1 MGLTFMGSKRFL
13 RAAVFSLF
21 PLLAFSA
28 CSKIIG
34 WGVLL
39 WHVEEPAIPSGTVL
53 PVYVRS
59 NIEQLWIAG
68 VPETYRSGEKEEMV
82 EIPLA
87 HLELVKNKNAAE
99 KRSLEFGEYARMYA
113 ETLQDG
119 LPVRDQPENNSRRVY
134 RLKLGEIIKVLRKA
148 EGISAISTTGAPLP
162 GDWLFVLTENGTT
175 GYCFSYR
182 LKLFEHETGPL
193 VQEKRD
199 IDTSGDANLD
209 IMLSRIWYP
218 ESYENMLAS
227 GKIDIEELSKGWGFD
242 SGTESGTARIFLP
255 GVDLRFPYNR
265 IKKEADRGWSFEGST
280 LRVSLRSESSLLVQY
295 EDQNGKQRSASF
307 ISLPETA
314 ENIIR
319 KENERRQ
326 ALFQAIYANGPSFS
340 SVNFGTITFTSERR
354 FNWPGAANL
363 PPGMLGEAALYSGNV
378 DMGRYLDKDLEGS
391 YNGALALVFDAVSG
405 AKDQLTFL
413 YSMEPQGLRFE
424 YVPQANL
431 DGVTVTRSDGYSLVL
446 YFSAQ

>member
-1 MGLTFMGSKRFL
+1 MGSRHFF
-13 RAAVFSLF
+13 RIAVFVLF
-21 PLLAFSA
+21 PVLAFST
-28 CSKIIG
+28 CSKTIG

-39 WHVEEPAIPSGTVL
+39 WYVEEPAIPSGTVL

-68 VPETYRSGEKEEMV
+68 VPEAYRSGDKEEMV

-87 HLELVKNKNAAE
+87 HLELTKNQKAAE
-99 KRSLEFGEYARMYA
+99 KRALEFQEYARTYA

-134 RLKLGEIIKVLRKA
+134 RLKLGEIVKVLRKA
-148 EGISAISTTGAPLP
+148 EGVSAISTTGAPLP
-162 GDWLFVLTENGTT
+162 GDWLLVLTKNGAV

-199 IDTSGDANLD
+199 IDTAGDADLD
-209 IMLSRIWYP
+209 IMLSRVWYP
-218 ESYENMLAS
+218 EFYGNMVAS
-227 GKIDIEELSKGWGFD
+227 GKINIEELSKGWGFD

-255 GVDLRFPYNR
+255 NVDLRFPYSR
-265 IKKEADRGWSFEGST
+265 IKKEADRNWSFEGST
-280 LRVSLRSESSLLVQY
+280 LRANLRSESNLLVQY
-295 EDQNGKQRSASF
+295 DDQNGQQRSAVF
-307 ISLPETA
+307 VSLPETA

-326 ALFQAIYANGPSFS
+326 ALFQAIFANGPSFS
-340 SVNFGTITFTSERR
+340 SVNFGTITFTSGKR
-354 FNWPGAANL
+354 FTWVGAANL
-363 PPGMLGEAALYSGNV
+363 PQGMLGETALHSGNV
-378 DMGRYLDKDLEGS
+378 DMGRYLNKALEES
-391 YNGALALVFDAVSG
+391 YSGALAMVFDTVSG
-405 AKDQLTFL
+405 PKEELTFL

-424 YVPQANL
+424 YVSAANL
-431 DGVTVTRSDGYSLVL
+431 DGLTVTRSDDHALVM
-446 YFSAQ
+446 YFSAE

>member
-1 MGLTFMGSKRFL
+1 MGARQFL
-13 RAAVFSLF
+13 RIAVFAFF
-21 PLLAFSA
+21 PLFAFSA

-39 WHVEEPAIPSGTVL
+39 WYVEEPAIPSGTVL

-59 NIEQLWIAG
+59 NIEHLWIAG
-68 VPETYRSGEKEEMV
+68 TPEAYRSGEKEEMV

-87 HLELVKNKNAAE
+87 HLELAKNKKAAE
-99 KRSLEFGEYARMYA
+99 KRSLEFEEYARIYA

-148 EGISAISTTGAPLP
+148 EGVSAISTTGAPLP
-162 GDWLFVLTENGTT
+162 GDWLLVLTENGTT

-193 VQEKRD
+193 VQEERE
-199 IDTSGDANLD
+199 IVVNGDASLD

-218 ESYENMLAS
+218 GSYGNMVAS
-227 GKIDIEELSKGWGFD
+227 GKIDIEELSRGWGFD

-265 IKKEADRGWSFEGST
+265 IKKEADRVWSFEGST
-280 LRVSLRSESSLLVQY
+280 LTVSLRSESSLLVQY
-295 EDQNGKQRSASF
+295 EDQNGQQRSAAF
-307 ISLPETA
+307 VSLPETA

-319 KENERRQ
+319 RENEKRQ

-340 SVNFGTITFTSERR
+340 SVNFGTITFSSERR
-354 FNWPGAANL
+354 FNWPGAASL
-363 PPGMLGEAALYSGNV
+363 PSGMLGEAALHSGVV
-378 DMGRYLDKDLEGS
+378 DMGRYLDKGLEEAYS
-391 YNGALALVFDAVSG
+391 GALALVFDAVSG
-405 AKDQLTFL
+405 TKDELVFL
-413 YSMEPQGLRFE
+413 YSMEPQGLRLE
-424 YVPQANL
+424 YVPAANL
-431 DGVTVTRSDGYSLVL
+431 NGVTVTRSDAYSLVM

>member
-1 MGLTFMGSKRFL
+1 MEFRRFL
-13 RAAVFSLF
+13 RLVVFSLF
-21 PLLAFSA
+21 PVLVFSA
-28 CSKIIG
+28 CSKTIG

-39 WHVEEPAIPSGTVL
+39 WYVEEPAIPSGEVL

-68 VPETYRSGEKEEMV
+68 VPEAYRGGEKDEMV

-87 HLELVKNKNAAE
+87 HLELVKNKKAAE
-99 KRSLEFGEYARMYA
+99 KRALEFGEYARTYA

-134 RLKLGEIIKVLRKA
+134 RLKLGETIKVLRRA
-148 EGISAISTTGAPLP
+148 EGVSAISTTGAPLP
-162 GDWLFVLTENGTT
+162 GDWLLVLTESGTT

-182 LKLFEHETGPL
+182 LKLFEHEAGPL
-193 VQEKRD
+193 FQEKRE
-199 IDTSGDANLD
+199 IDTAGDANLD
-209 IMLSRIWYP
+209 VMLSRIWYP
-218 ESYENMLAS
+218 ESYGAMAAS
-227 GKIDIEELSKGWGFD
+227 GKINIEELSRGWGFD

-255 GVDLRFPYNR
+255 GVDLRFPYSR
-265 IKKEADRGWSFEGST
+265 IKKEADRSWSFDGST

-295 EDQNGKQRSASF
+295 EDQNGQQRSAAF
-307 ISLPETA
+307 VSLPETA

-340 SVNFGTITFTSERR
+340 SVNFGTITFGSERR
-354 FNWPGAANL
+354 FTWPGAANL
-363 PPGMLGEAALYSGNV
+363 PQGMLGETALYSGAV
-378 DMGRYLDKDLEGS
+378 DMGRYLDKSLEGS
-391 YNGALALVFDAVSG
+391 YSGALALVFDTVSG
-405 AKDQLTFL
+405 AKDALTFL

-424 YVPQANL
+424 YVPAANL
-431 DGVTVTRSDGYSLVL
+431 NGLTVTRSDAYSLVM
-446 YFSAQ
+446 YFSAG

>member
-1 MGLTFMGSKRFL
+1 MGARQFL
-13 RAAVFSLF
+13 RVAVFSLF

-39 WHVEEPAIPSGTVL
+39 WYVEEPAIPSGTVL

-68 VPETYRSGEKEEMV
+68 VPEAYRSGEKEEMV

-87 HLELVKNKNAAE
+87 HLELAKNKKAAE
-99 KRSLEFGEYARMYA
+99 KRALELKEYARTYA

-134 RLKLGEIIKVLRKA
+134 RLKLGEIIKVLRKV
-148 EGISAISTTGAPLP
+148 EGVSAISTTGSPLS
-162 GDWLFVLTENGTT
+162 GDWLLVLTENGAT

-182 LKLFEHETGPL
+182 LKLFEHETGLL

-199 IDTSGDANLD
+199 IDISGDANLD

-218 ESYENMLAS
+218 ESYGNMVAS
-227 GKIDIEELSKGWGFD
+227 GKINIEELSKGWGFD

-255 GVDLRFPYNR
+255 NVDLRFPYNR
-265 IKKEADRGWSFEGST
+265 IKREADRSWSFEGST
-280 LRVSLRSESSLLVQY
+280 LKVSLRSESSLLVQY
-295 EDQNGKQRSASF
+295 EDQNGQQKSAAFVSF
-307 ISLPETA
+307 PETA

-354 FNWPGAANL
+354 FNWPGANL
-363 PPGMLGEAALYSGNV
+363 PLGMLGEATLHSGVV

-391 YNGALALVFDAVSG
+391 YSGALALVFDSVGG
-405 AKDQLTFL
+405 AKDELVFL

-424 YVPQANL
+424 YVPPANM
-431 DGVTVTRSDGYSLVL
+431 DGVTVIRSGAYSLII